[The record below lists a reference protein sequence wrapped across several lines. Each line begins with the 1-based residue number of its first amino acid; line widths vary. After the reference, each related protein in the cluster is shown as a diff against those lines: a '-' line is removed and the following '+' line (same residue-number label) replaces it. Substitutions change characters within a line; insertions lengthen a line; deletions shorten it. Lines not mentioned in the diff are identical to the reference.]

1 LIKSQT
7 FVRADGSTLEAD
19 SALSNK
25 ELVLIYF
32 SANWCPPSKSFTPI
46 LKEFYDVVAKE
57 GVEIINVSWDQSS
70 EEMLTYMKE
79 SHGDWL
85 ALKHDSNKSTDLCTY
100 NMTGDRMVPQ
110 KLYKC
115 ATCGMADDGYCIC
128 EFCIKSCHEGHEISV
143 SGNEEGIG
151 YGFCDCGE
159 EASRYKKSCNLLK
172 STDTP
177 DLKKDELVVLVNDEE
192 FVKSEFNQSNFIWDD
207 KMRLMLGETFP
218 ILEITDHRTV
228 ALPSPDG
235 SQDGKWYFPKS
246 VITRPGLNR
255 DLISFETTVREK
267 LENKFN
273 VEDLPLLVVMKA
285 DGTLVSEDAVADIA
299 NSKGEELNLVKEWKE
314 YDEKANGFCEIIK
327 GSSLVKADES
337 TKPVDEALA
346 GKDIVL
352 VYFSAHWCP
361 PCRRFTP
368 ILKNFYQD
376 ASEKGVELIFVSSDR
391 SKEDMLNYMKES
403 HGDWYAF
410 EHGSKIGEKLNKTFR
425 VSGIPTLVALKTD
438 GTIID
443 RDARGSIEKGAS
455 IISEW
460 KSV

>member
-1 LIKSQT
+1 MDLIKSQT
-7 FVRADGSTLEAD
+7 FVRADGSTLEAEA
-19 SALSNK
+19 ALSNK
-25 ELVLIYF
+25 ELILVYF
-32 SANWCPPSKSFTPI
+32 SANWCPPSKSFTSI

-70 EEMLTYMKE
+70 EEMLNYMKE

-85 ALKHDSNKSTDLCTY
+85 ALKHDSDDSKDMCTY
-100 NMTGDRMVPQ
+100 NMTGERMVPQ

-128 EFCIKSCHEGHEISV
+128 EFCIKSCHEGHEISMFD
-143 SGNEEGIG
+143 EEGVG

-159 EASRYKKSCNLLK
+159 EASQDKRSCNLLK
-172 STDTP
+172 ST
-177 DLKKDELVVLVNDEE
+177 KDI
-192 FVKSEFNQSNFIWDD
+192 FQYSI
-207 KMRLMLGETFP
+207 
-218 ILEITDHRTV
+218 
-228 ALPSPDG
+228 
-235 SQDGKWYFPKS
+235 
-246 VITRPGLNR
+246 
-255 DLISFETTVREK
+255 REK
-267 LENKFN
+267 LEKKFE
-273 VEDLPLLVVMKA
+273 VEDLPSVVVMKA
-285 DGTLVSEDAVADIA
+285 DGTLVSENAVTDIA
-299 NSKGEELNLVKEWKE
+299 NSRGEAPWGEELNLVKEWKE
-314 YDEKANGFCEIIK
+314 YDEKANSFCEIIK

-368 ILKNFYQD
+368 LLKNFYQD
-376 ASEKGVELIFVSSDR
+376 VSEKGVELIFVSSDR

-410 EHGSKIGEKLNKTFR
+410 EHGSKIGQKLSKTFR

-443 RDARGSIEKGAS
+443 RNARGSIEKGAS

>member
-1 LIKSQT
+1 MDLIKSQT

-19 SALSNK
+19 TALSNK
-25 ELVLIYF
+25 DLILVYF

-46 LKEFYDVVAKE
+46 LKKFYDVVAKE

-70 EEMLTYMKE
+70 EEMLNYMKE

-85 ALKHDSNKSTDLCTY
+85 ALKHDYDDSKDMCTY
-100 NMTGDRMVPQ
+100 NMTRERMVPQ

-128 EFCIKSCHEGHEISV
+128 EFCIKSCHEGHEISMFD
-143 SGNEEGIG
+143 EEGVG

-159 EASRYKKSCNLLK
+159 EASQDKRSCNLLK
-172 STDTP
+172 STKDIFP
-177 DLKKDELVVLVNDEE
+177 D
-192 FVKSEFNQSNFIWDD
+192 SI
-207 KMRLMLGETFP
+207 
-218 ILEITDHRTV
+218 
-228 ALPSPDG
+228 
-235 SQDGKWYFPKS
+235 
-246 VITRPGLNR
+246 
-255 DLISFETTVREK
+255 REK
-267 LENKFN
+267 LEKKFE
-273 VEDLPLLVVMKA
+273 VEDLPSVVVMKA
-285 DGTLVSEDAVADIA
+285 DGTLVSEDAVTDIA
-299 NSKGEELNLVKEWKE
+299 NSRGEELNLVKEWKE
-314 YDEKANGFCEIIK
+314 YDEKANSFCEIIK

-368 ILKNFYQD
+368 LLKNFYQD
-376 ASEKGVELIFVSSDR
+376 VSEKGVELIFVSSDS

-410 EHGSKIGEKLNKTFR
+410 EHESKIGQKLSKTFR

>member
-1 LIKSQT
+1 MDLIKSQT
-7 FVRADGSTLEAD
+7 FVRADGSTLEANT
-19 SALSNK
+19 ALYNK
-25 ELVLIYF
+25 ELILVYF

-70 EEMLTYMKE
+70 EEMLNYMKE

-85 ALKHDSNKSTDLCTY
+85 ALKHDSDDSKDMCTY
-100 NMTGDRMVPQ
+100 NMTGERMVPQ

-128 EFCIKSCHEGHEISV
+128 EFCIKSCHEGHEISMFD
-143 SGNEEGIG
+143 EEGVG

-159 EASRYKKSCNLLK
+159 EASQDKRSCNLLK
-172 STDTP
+172 STKDIFP
-177 DLKKDELVVLVNDEE
+177 D
-192 FVKSEFNQSNFIWDD
+192 SI
-207 KMRLMLGETFP
+207 
-218 ILEITDHRTV
+218 
-228 ALPSPDG
+228 
-235 SQDGKWYFPKS
+235 
-246 VITRPGLNR
+246 
-255 DLISFETTVREK
+255 REK
-267 LENKFN
+267 LEKKFE
-273 VEDLPLLVVMKA
+273 VEDLPSVVVMKA
-285 DGTLVSEDAVADIA
+285 DGTLVSEDAVTDIA
-299 NSKGEELNLVKEWKE
+299 NSRGEELNLVKEWKE
-314 YDEKANGFCEIIK
+314 YDEKANSFCEIIK

-368 ILKNFYQD
+368 LLKNFYQD
-376 ASEKGVELIFVSSDR
+376 VSEKGVELIFVSSDR

-410 EHGSKIGEKLNKTFR
+410 EHGSKIGQKLSKTFR

-443 RDARGSIEKGAS
+443 RNARGSIEKGAS

>member
-1 LIKSQT
+1 MDLIKSQT
-7 FVRADGSTLEAD
+7 FVRADGSTLEAEA
-19 SALSNK
+19 ALSNK
-25 ELVLIYF
+25 ELILVYF

-70 EEMLTYMKE
+70 EEMLNYMKE

-85 ALKHDSNKSTDLCTY
+85 ALKHDSDDSKDMCTY
-100 NMTGDRMVPQ
+100 NMTGERMVPQ

-128 EFCIKSCHEGHEISV
+128 EFCIKSCHEGHEISMFD
-143 SGNEEGIG
+143 EEGVG

-159 EASRYKKSCNLLK
+159 EASQDKRSCNLLK
-172 STDTP
+172 STKDIFP
-177 DLKKDELVVLVNDEE
+177 D
-192 FVKSEFNQSNFIWDD
+192 SI
-207 KMRLMLGETFP
+207 
-218 ILEITDHRTV
+218 
-228 ALPSPDG
+228 
-235 SQDGKWYFPKS
+235 
-246 VITRPGLNR
+246 
-255 DLISFETTVREK
+255 REK
-267 LENKFN
+267 LEKKFE
-273 VEDLPLLVVMKA
+273 VEDLPSVVVMKA
-285 DGTLVSEDAVADIA
+285 DGTLVSEDAVTDIA
-299 NSKGEELNLVKEWKE
+299 NSRGEELNLVKEWKE
-314 YDEKANGFCEIIK
+314 YDEKANSFCEIIK

-368 ILKNFYQD
+368 LLKNFYQD
-376 ASEKGVELIFVSSDR
+376 VSEKGVELIFVSSDR

-410 EHGSKIGEKLNKTFR
+410 EHGSKIGQKLSKTFR

-443 RDARGSIEKGAS
+443 RNARGSIEKGAS

>member
-1 LIKSQT
+1 MDLIKSQT
-7 FVRADGSTLEAD
+7 FVRADGSTLEAEA
-19 SALSNK
+19 ALSNK
-25 ELVLIYF
+25 ELILVYF

-70 EEMLTYMKE
+70 EEMLNYMKE

-85 ALKHDSNKSTDLCTY
+85 ALKHDSDDSKDMCTY
-100 NMTGDRMVPQ
+100 NMTGERMVPQ

-128 EFCIKSCHEGHEISV
+128 EFCIKSCHEGHEISMFD
-143 SGNEEGIG
+143 EEGVG

-159 EASRYKKSCNLLK
+159 EASQDKRSCNLLK
-172 STDTP
+172 STKDIFP
-177 DLKKDELVVLVNDEE
+177 D
-192 FVKSEFNQSNFIWDD
+192 SI
-207 KMRLMLGETFP
+207 
-218 ILEITDHRTV
+218 
-228 ALPSPDG
+228 
-235 SQDGKWYFPKS
+235 
-246 VITRPGLNR
+246 
-255 DLISFETTVREK
+255 REK
-267 LENKFN
+267 LEKKFE
-273 VEDLPLLVVMKA
+273 VEDLPSVVVMKA
-285 DGTLVSEDAVADIA
+285 DGTLVSEDAVTDIA
-299 NSKGEELNLVKEWKE
+299 NSRGEAPWGEELNLVKEWKE
-314 YDEKANGFCEIIK
+314 YDEKANSFCEIIK

-368 ILKNFYQD
+368 LLKNFYQD
-376 ASEKGVELIFVSSDR
+376 VSEKGVELIFVSSDR

-410 EHGSKIGEKLNKTFR
+410 EHGSKIGQKLSKTFR

-443 RDARGSIEKGAS
+443 RNARGSIEKGAS

>member
-1 LIKSQT
+1 MDLIKSQT
-7 FVRADGSTLEAD
+7 FVRADGSTLEAEA
-19 SALSNK
+19 ALSNK
-25 ELVLIYF
+25 ELILVYF

-70 EEMLTYMKE
+70 EEMLNYMKE

-85 ALKHDSNKSTDLCTY
+85 ALKHDSDDSKDMCTY
-100 NMTGDRMVPQ
+100 NMTGERMVPQ

-128 EFCIKSCHEGHEISV
+128 EFCIKSCHEGHEISMFD
-143 SGNEEGIG
+143 EEGVG

-159 EASRYKKSCNLLK
+159 EASQDKRSCNLLK
-172 STDTP
+172 ST
-177 DLKKDELVVLVNDEE
+177 KDI
-192 FVKSEFNQSNFIWDD
+192 FQYSI
-207 KMRLMLGETFP
+207 
-218 ILEITDHRTV
+218 
-228 ALPSPDG
+228 
-235 SQDGKWYFPKS
+235 
-246 VITRPGLNR
+246 
-255 DLISFETTVREK
+255 REK
-267 LENKFN
+267 LEKKFE
-273 VEDLPLLVVMKA
+273 VEDLPSVVVMKA
-285 DGTLVSEDAVADIA
+285 DGTLVSEDAVTDIA
-299 NSKGEELNLVKEWKE
+299 NSRGEELNVVKEWKE
-314 YDEKANGFCEIIK
+314 YDEKANSFCEIIK
-327 GSSLVKADES
+327 GSCLVKADES

-352 VYFSAHWCP
+352 LYFSAHWCP

-368 ILKNFYQD
+368 LLKNFYQD
-376 ASEKGVELIFVSSDR
+376 VSEKGVELIFVSSDS

-410 EHGSKIGEKLNKTFR
+410 EHGSKIGQKLSKTFR

-443 RDARGSIEKGAS
+443 RNARGSIEKGAS

>member
-1 LIKSQT
+1 MDLIKSQT
-7 FVRADGSTLEAD
+7 FVRADRSTLEANT
-19 SALSNK
+19 ALYNK
-25 ELVLIYF
+25 ELILVYF

-70 EEMLTYMKE
+70 EEMLNYMKE

-85 ALKHDSNKSTDLCTY
+85 ALKHDSDDSKDMCTY
-100 NMTGDRMVPQ
+100 NMTGERMVPQ

-128 EFCIKSCHEGHEISV
+128 EFCIKSCHEGHEISMFD
-143 SGNEEGIG
+143 EEGIG

-159 EASRYKKSCNLLK
+159 EASQDKRSCNLLK
-172 STDTP
+172 STKDKFP
-177 DLKKDELVVLVNDEE
+177 D
-192 FVKSEFNQSNFIWDD
+192 SI
-207 KMRLMLGETFP
+207 
-218 ILEITDHRTV
+218 
-228 ALPSPDG
+228 
-235 SQDGKWYFPKS
+235 
-246 VITRPGLNR
+246 
-255 DLISFETTVREK
+255 REK
-267 LENKFN
+267 LEKKFE
-273 VEDLPLLVVMKA
+273 VEDLPSVVVMKA
-285 DGTLVSEDAVADIA
+285 DGTLVSEDAVTDIA
-299 NSKGEELNLVKEWKE
+299 NSRGEELNLVKEWKE
-314 YDEKANGFCEIIK
+314 YDEKANSFCEIIK

-368 ILKNFYQD
+368 LLKNFYQD
-376 ASEKGVELIFVSSDR
+376 VSEKGVELIFVSSDR

-410 EHGSKIGEKLNKTFR
+410 EHGSKIGQKLSKTFR

-443 RDARGSIEKGAS
+443 RNARGSIEKGAS

>member
-1 LIKSQT
+1 MDLIKSQT
-7 FVRADGSTLEAD
+7 FLRADGSTIEAE

-25 ELVLIYF
+25 ELILVYF

-46 LKEFYDVVAKE
+46 LKEFYDAVAKE

-70 EEMLTYMKE
+70 EEMLNYMKE

-85 ALKHDSNKSTDLCTY
+85 ALKHDSDDSKDMCTY
-100 NMTGDRMVPQ
+100 NMTGERMVPQ

-128 EFCIKSCHEGHEISV
+128 EFCIKSCHEGHEISM
-143 SGNEEGIG
+143 SGDEEGVG

-159 EASRYKKSCNLLK
+159 EASQDKRSCNLLK
-172 STDTP
+172 STKDIFP
-177 DLKKDELVVLVNDEE
+177 D
-192 FVKSEFNQSNFIWDD
+192 SI
-207 KMRLMLGETFP
+207 
-218 ILEITDHRTV
+218 
-228 ALPSPDG
+228 
-235 SQDGKWYFPKS
+235 
-246 VITRPGLNR
+246 
-255 DLISFETTVREK
+255 REK
-267 LENKFN
+267 LEKKFE
-273 VEDLPLLVVMKA
+273 VEDLPSVVVMKA
-285 DGTLVSEDAVADIA
+285 DGTLVSEDAVTDIA
-299 NSKGEELNLVKEWKE
+299 NSRGEELNLVKEWKE
-314 YDEKANGFCEIIK
+314 YDEKANSFCEIIK

-368 ILKNFYQD
+368 LLKNFYQD
-376 ASEKGVELIFVSSDR
+376 VSEKGVELIFVSSDR

-410 EHGSKIGEKLNKTFR
+410 EHGSKIGQKLSKTFR
-425 VSGIPTLVALKTD
+425 ISGIPTLVALKTD

-443 RDARGSIEKGAS
+443 RNARGSIEKGAS

>member
-1 LIKSQT
+1 MDLIKSQT
-7 FVRADGSTLEAD
+7 FVRADGSTLEAEA
-19 SALSNK
+19 ALSNK
-25 ELVLIYF
+25 ELILVYF

-70 EEMLTYMKE
+70 EEMLNYMKE

-85 ALKHDSNKSTDLCTY
+85 ALKHDSDDSKDMCTY
-100 NMTGDRMVPQ
+100 NMTGERMVPQ

-128 EFCIKSCHEGHEISV
+128 EFCIKSCHEGHEISMFD
-143 SGNEEGIG
+143 EEGVG
-151 YGFCDCGE
+151 YGFCDCGA
-159 EASRYKKSCNLLK
+159 EASQDKRSCNLLK
-172 STDTP
+172 ST
-177 DLKKDELVVLVNDEE
+177 KDI
-192 FVKSEFNQSNFIWDD
+192 FSYSI
-207 KMRLMLGETFP
+207 
-218 ILEITDHRTV
+218 
-228 ALPSPDG
+228 
-235 SQDGKWYFPKS
+235 
-246 VITRPGLNR
+246 
-255 DLISFETTVREK
+255 REK
-267 LENKFN
+267 LEKKFE
-273 VEDLPLLVVMKA
+273 VEDLPSVVVMKA
-285 DGTLVSEDAVADIA
+285 DGTLVCDDALTDIA
-299 NSKGEELNLVKEWKE
+299 NSRGEELNLVKEWKE
-314 YDEKANGFCEIIK
+314 YDEKANSFCEIIK
-327 GSSLVKADES
+327 GSTLVKADES

-368 ILKNFYQD
+368 LLKNFYQD
-376 ASEKGVELIFVSSDR
+376 VSEKGVELIFVSSDR

-410 EHGSKIGEKLNKTFR
+410 EHGSKIGQKLSKTFR

-443 RDARGSIEKGAS
+443 RNARGSIEKGAS

>member
-1 LIKSQT
+1 MDLIKSQT

-19 SALSNK
+19 TALSNK
-25 ELVLIYF
+25 DLILVYF
-32 SANWCPPSKSFTPI
+32 SANWCPPSKSFTPK

-70 EEMLTYMKE
+70 EEMLNYMKE

-85 ALKHDSNKSTDLCTY
+85 ALKHDYDDSKDLCTF
-100 NMTGDRMVPQ
+100 NMTGENMVPQ

-128 EFCIKSCHEGHEISV
+128 EFCIKSCHEGHEISS
-143 SGNEEGIG
+143 SGNEEGVG

-159 EASRYKKSCNLLK
+159 EASQGKRSCNLLK
-172 STDTP
+172 ST
-177 DLKKDELVVLVNDEE
+177 KD
-192 FVKSEFNQSNFIWDD
+192 I
-207 KMRLMLGETFP
+207 
-218 ILEITDHRTV
+218 
-228 ALPSPDG
+228 SPD
-235 SQDGKWYFPKS
+235 S
-246 VITRPGLNR
+246 I
-255 DLISFETTVREK
+255 REK
-267 LENKFN
+267 LEKKFE
-273 VEDLPLLVVMKA
+273 VEDLPSIVVMKA
-285 DGTLVSEDAVADIA
+285 DGTLVSEDAVTDIA
-299 NSKGEELNLVKEWKE
+299 NSRGEELNLVKEWKE
-314 YDEKANGFCEIIK
+314 YDEKANSFCEIIK
-327 GSSLVKADES
+327 GCSLVKADES

-368 ILKNFYQD
+368 LLKNFYQD
-376 ASEKGVELIFVSSDR
+376 VSEKGVELIFVSDDN

-410 EHGSKIGEKLNKTFR
+410 EHESKIGQKLNKKFR

>member
-1 LIKSQT
+1 MDLIKSQT
-7 FVRADGSTLEAD
+7 FVRADRSTLEANT
-19 SALSNK
+19 ALYNK
-25 ELVLIYF
+25 ELILVYF

-70 EEMLTYMKE
+70 EEMLNYMKE

-85 ALKHDSNKSTDLCTY
+85 ALKHDSDDSKDMCTY
-100 NMTGDRMVPQ
+100 NMTGERMVPQ

-128 EFCIKSCHEGHEISV
+128 EFCIKSCHEGHEISMFD
-143 SGNEEGIG
+143 EEGVG

-159 EASRYKKSCNLLK
+159 EASQDKRSCNLLK
-172 STDTP
+172 STKDKFP
-177 DLKKDELVVLVNDEE
+177 D
-192 FVKSEFNQSNFIWDD
+192 SI
-207 KMRLMLGETFP
+207 
-218 ILEITDHRTV
+218 
-228 ALPSPDG
+228 
-235 SQDGKWYFPKS
+235 
-246 VITRPGLNR
+246 
-255 DLISFETTVREK
+255 REK
-267 LENKFN
+267 LEKKFE
-273 VEDLPLLVVMKA
+273 VEDLPLVVVMKA
-285 DGTLVSEDAVADIA
+285 DGTLVSEDAITDIA
-299 NSKGEELNLVKEWKE
+299 NSRGEELNLVKEWKE
-314 YDEKANGFCEIIK
+314 YDEKANSFCEIIK

-368 ILKNFYQD
+368 LLKNFYQD
-376 ASEKGVELIFVSSDR
+376 VSEKGVELIFVSSDR

-410 EHGSKIGEKLNKTFR
+410 EHGSKIGQKLSKTFR

-443 RDARGSIEKGAS
+443 RNARGSIEKGAS

>member
-1 LIKSQT
+1 MQFDLYIS
-7 FVRADGSTLEAD
+7 F
-19 SALSNK
+19 
-25 ELVLIYF
+25 IF
-32 SANWCPPSKSFTPI
+32 S
-46 LKEFYDVVAKE
+46 
-57 GVEIINVSWDQSS
+57 
-70 EEMLTYMKE
+70 
-79 SHGDWL
+79 
-85 ALKHDSNKSTDLCTY
+85 DLCTF
-100 NMTGDRMVPQ
+100 NMTGENMVPQ

-128 EFCIKSCHEGHEISV
+128 EFCIKSCHEGHEISS
-143 SGNEEGIG
+143 SGNEEGVG

-159 EASRYKKSCNLLK
+159 EASQGKRSCNLLK
-172 STDTP
+172 ST
-177 DLKKDELVVLVNDEE
+177 KD
-192 FVKSEFNQSNFIWDD
+192 I
-207 KMRLMLGETFP
+207 
-218 ILEITDHRTV
+218 
-228 ALPSPDG
+228 SPV
-235 SQDGKWYFPKS
+235 S
-246 VITRPGLNR
+246 I
-255 DLISFETTVREK
+255 REK
-267 LENKFN
+267 LEKKFE
-273 VEDLPLLVVMKA
+273 VEDLPSVVVMKA
-285 DGTLVSEDAVADIA
+285 DGTLVSEDAVTDIA
-299 NSKGEELNLVKEWKE
+299 NSRGEELNLVKEWKE
-314 YDEKANGFCEIIK
+314 YDEKANSFCEIIK
-327 GSSLVKADES
+327 GCSLVKADES

-368 ILKNFYQD
+368 LLKNFYQD
-376 ASEKGVELIFVSSDR
+376 VSEKGVELIFVSSDR

-410 EHGSKIGEKLNKTFR
+410 EHESKIGQKLNKKFR

>member
-1 LIKSQT
+1 MDLIKSQT
-7 FVRADGSTLEAD
+7 FVRADGSTLEAEA
-19 SALSNK
+19 ALSNK
-25 ELVLIYF
+25 ELILVYF

-70 EEMLTYMKE
+70 EEMLNYMKE

-85 ALKHDSNKSTDLCTY
+85 ALKHDCDDSKDMCTY
-100 NMTGDRMVPQ
+100 NMTRERMVPQ

-128 EFCIKSCHEGHEISV
+128 EFCIKSCHEGHEISMFDEKGV
-143 SGNEEGIG
+143 G

-159 EASRYKKSCNLLK
+159 EASQDKRSCNLLK
-172 STDTP
+172 STKEIFP
-177 DLKKDELVVLVNDEE
+177 D
-192 FVKSEFNQSNFIWDD
+192 SI
-207 KMRLMLGETFP
+207 
-218 ILEITDHRTV
+218 
-228 ALPSPDG
+228 
-235 SQDGKWYFPKS
+235 
-246 VITRPGLNR
+246 
-255 DLISFETTVREK
+255 REK
-267 LENKFN
+267 LEKKFE
-273 VEDLPLLVVMKA
+273 VEDLPSVVVMKA
-285 DGTLVSEDAVADIA
+285 DGTLVSEDAATDIA
-299 NSKGEELNLVKEWKE
+299 NSRGEAPWGEELNLVKEWKE
-314 YDEKANGFCEIIK
+314 YDEKANSFCEIIK
-327 GSSLVKADES
+327 GSSLVKADKS

-368 ILKNFYQD
+368 LLKNFYQD
-376 ASEKGVELIFVSSDR
+376 VSEKGVELIFVSSDS

-410 EHGSKIGEKLNKTFR
+410 EHESKIGQKLSKTFR
-425 VSGIPTLVALKTD
+425 ISGIPTLVALKTD

-443 RDARGSIEKGAS
+443 RNARGSIEKGAS

>member
-1 LIKSQT
+1 MDLIKSQT
-7 FVRADGSTLEAD
+7 FVRADRSTLEANT
-19 SALSNK
+19 ALYNK
-25 ELVLIYF
+25 ELILVYF

-70 EEMLTYMKE
+70 EEMLNYMKE

-85 ALKHDSNKSTDLCTY
+85 ALKHDSDDSKDMCTY
-100 NMTGDRMVPQ
+100 NMTGERMVPQ

-128 EFCIKSCHEGHEISV
+128 EFCIKSCHEGHEISMFD
-143 SGNEEGIG
+143 EEGVG

-159 EASRYKKSCNLLK
+159 EASQDKRSCNLLK
-172 STDTP
+172 ST
-177 DLKKDELVVLVNDEE
+177 KDI
-192 FVKSEFNQSNFIWDD
+192 FQYSI
-207 KMRLMLGETFP
+207 
-218 ILEITDHRTV
+218 
-228 ALPSPDG
+228 
-235 SQDGKWYFPKS
+235 
-246 VITRPGLNR
+246 
-255 DLISFETTVREK
+255 REK
-267 LENKFN
+267 LEKKFE
-273 VEDLPLLVVMKA
+273 VEDLPSVVVMKA
-285 DGTLVSEDAVADIA
+285 DGTLVSENAVTDIA
-299 NSKGEELNLVKEWKE
+299 NSRGEAPWGEELNLVKEWKE
-314 YDEKANGFCEIIK
+314 YDEKANSFCEIIK

-368 ILKNFYQD
+368 LLKNFYQD
-376 ASEKGVELIFVSSDR
+376 VSEKGVELIFVSSDR

-410 EHGSKIGEKLNKTFR
+410 EHGSKIGQKLSKTFR

-443 RDARGSIEKGAS
+443 RNARGSIEKGAS

>member
-1 LIKSQT
+1 
-7 FVRADGSTLEAD
+7 
-19 SALSNK
+19 
-25 ELVLIYF
+25 
-32 SANWCPPSKSFTPI
+32 
-46 LKEFYDVVAKE
+46 
-57 GVEIINVSWDQSS
+57 
-70 EEMLTYMKE
+70 
-79 SHGDWL
+79 
-85 ALKHDSNKSTDLCTY
+85 
-100 NMTGDRMVPQ
+100 MTGERMVPQ

-128 EFCIKSCHEGHEISV
+128 EFCIKSCHEGHEISMFDK
-143 SGNEEGIG
+143 EGVG

-159 EASRYKKSCNLLK
+159 EASQDKRSCNLLK
-172 STDTP
+172 STKDIFP
-177 DLKKDELVVLVNDEE
+177 D
-192 FVKSEFNQSNFIWDD
+192 SI
-207 KMRLMLGETFP
+207 
-218 ILEITDHRTV
+218 
-228 ALPSPDG
+228 
-235 SQDGKWYFPKS
+235 
-246 VITRPGLNR
+246 
-255 DLISFETTVREK
+255 REK
-267 LENKFN
+267 LEKKFE
-273 VEDLPLLVVMKA
+273 VEGLPSVVVMKA
-285 DGTLVSEDAVADIA
+285 DGTLVSEDAVTDIA
-299 NSKGEELNLVKEWKE
+299 NSRGEAPWGEELNLVKEWKE
-314 YDEKANGFCEIIK
+314 YDEKANSFCEIIK

-368 ILKNFYQD
+368 LLKNFYQD
-376 ASEKGVELIFVSSDR
+376 VSEKGVELIFVSSDS

-410 EHGSKIGEKLNKTFR
+410 EHESKIGQKLSKTFR

-443 RDARGSIEKGAS
+443 RNARGSIEKGAS